1 MESKKKIDI
10 SKFSFSEIKKK
21 AVETKI
27 SILKKALEVTH
38 NSYHSVERG
47 LNKSVNAA
55 SKVADKID
63 NVAFNAMSKTERFI
77 EKKGFSE
84 EEKS

>member
-1 MESKKKIDI
+1 MELKKKIDI

-21 AVETKI
+21 AEETKI

-38 NSYHSVERG
+38 NSYHTTERV

-63 NVAFNAMSKTERFI
+63 NFAFNSMKKTEKI
-77 EKKGFSE
+77 IKKSGLSE
-84 EEKS
+84 DNED